1 MSFSDEDR
9 IESLPYGTGE
19 ISVRI
24 PEMNYLETIIP
35 KFQPGVEDER
45 GEILSAL
52 QHPIGTLPLR
62 EMARKGMKAVIV
74 VNDVTRPTPTYK
86 LLPPLLEELEAYGIP
101 DRDIFIL
108 VATGTHRDNRPD
120 ELESLLGKEILSRF
134 RVINHHCQEKGGM
147 VDLGTTSQ
155 GIPIIINRLFYEADL
170 KILTGS
176 IEPHQSAGY
185 SGGRKSL
192 LPGLASLEALRLHHS
207 YQMRSP
213 DPAMGW
219 VEGNA
224 FHLAAVE
231 AAKKAGTDFILNVV
245 QNHNK
250 EITRAVAGDV
260 EKAWSA
266 GVQASREVY
275 EVEAPGDV
283 DIVIASPGGHPRDIN
298 LYQSQKSMAAAELVV
313 KKGGTII
320 LPAACPDGVGSD
332 GFYEW
337 MHAAS
342 CPDDVVERFIREGY
356 SIGTSKAWMYSRCLI
371 KTDLIVVSDSLDEK
385 TLDNMF
391 TKRASSVE
399 EAIEMALKKQGSDAK
414 ILLIRNAADIVPT
427 RKT

>member
-1 MSFSDEDR
+1 MSFRDEDR

-19 ISVRI
+19 ISVQI
-24 PEMNYLETIIP
+24 PGKNYLKTIIP
-35 KFQPGVEDER
+35 SFPPGVEDER
-45 GEILSAL
+45 GEIRSAL
-52 QHPIGTLPLR
+52 HHPIGTPPLR
-62 EMARKGMKAVIV
+62 KMARKGMKAVIV

-86 LLPPLLEELEAYGIP
+86 LLPPLLEELEACGIP
-101 DRDIFIL
+101 DGDILIL
-108 VATGTHRDNRPD
+108 VATGTHRDTRPD
-120 ELESLLGKEILSRF
+120 ELERLLGKEILSRF
-134 RVINHHCQEKGGM
+134 RVINHHCQEKEGM

-155 GIPIIINRLFYEADL
+155 GIPIVINRLFCEADL

-192 LPGLASLEALRLHHS
+192 LPGLASLEVLRLHHS

-224 FHLAAVE
+224 FHLAALE
-231 AAKKAGTDFILNVV
+231 AAKRAGTDFILNVV

-250 EITRAVAGDV
+250 EIIRAVAGDV
-260 EKAWSA
+260 EKAWLA
-266 GVQASREVY
+266 GVEVSREVF

-283 DIVIASPGGHPRDIN
+283 DIVVASPGGHPRDIN
-298 LYQSQKSMAAAELVV
+298 LYQSQKSMAAAELAV

-337 MHAAS
+337 MDAAS
-342 CPDDVVERFIREGY
+342 VPQDVVERFIREGY
-356 SIGTSKAWMYSRCLI
+356 SIGTSKAWLYSRCLLRAE
-371 KTDLIVVSDSLDEK
+371 LIVISNSLDEK
-385 TLDNMF
+385 TLDTMF
-391 TKRASSVE
+391 TKKASSVE
-399 EAIEMALKKQGSDAK
+399 EAIEMALKKQGNDAK
-414 ILLIRNAADIVPT
+414 ILLIRNATDIVPT
-427 RKT
+427 RKA